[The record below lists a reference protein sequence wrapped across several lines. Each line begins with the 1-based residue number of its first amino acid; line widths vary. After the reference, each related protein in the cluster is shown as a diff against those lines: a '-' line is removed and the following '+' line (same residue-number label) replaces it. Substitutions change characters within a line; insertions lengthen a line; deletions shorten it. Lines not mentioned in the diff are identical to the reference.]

1 MSICRNVGEAA
12 FEFAAVSNMEIY
24 ISVIVVRRNCY
35 VNERITNDIF
45 PEFLPLS
52 FLYAKENTLLGKID
66 QLYYTKA
73 EFTCLLNQSI
83 MA

>member
-1 MSICRNVGEAA
+1 MLVEQA
-12 FEFAAVSNMEIY
+12 FEFAAAVVSNMEIY

-52 FLYAKENTLLGKID
+52 FF
-66 QLYYTKA
+66 YTMLKR
-73 EFTCLLNQSI
+73 S
-83 MA
+83 